1 MFALISSYSKCWF
14 SFTTFREEGDYEIAP
29 LLDTII
35 DTAKREVNAGETL
48 SQEVGDVTAV
58 AVGGFH
64 TTGTVLTWM
73 IYYLTIHPAIQ
84 DKVTTELQNIL
95 GDKDITED
103 AIKSLTYVI
112 MATSYD

>member
-1 MFALISSYSKCWF
+1 MLQR
-14 SFTTFREEGDYEIAP
+14 REEGDYEIAP

-35 DTAKREVNAGETL
+35 DTAQREVQKGEKL

-73 IYYLTIHPAIQ
+73 LYYLTIHPKIQ
-84 DKVTTELQNIL
+84 EKVVNELETVL
-95 GDKDITED
+95 GDNDITAES
-103 AIKSLTYVI
+103 IKNLT
-112 MATSYD
+112 

>member
-1 MFALISSYSKCWF
+1 
-14 SFTTFREEGDYEIAP
+14 

-35 DTAKREVNAGETL
+35 DTAQREVRKGEKL

-73 IYYLTIHPAIQ
+73 LYYLTIHPKIQ
-84 DKVTTELQNIL
+84 EKVVNELETVL
-95 GDKDITED
+95 GDNDITED
-103 AIKSLTYVI
+103 SIKNLTY
-112 MATSYD
+112 

>member
-1 MFALISSYSKCWF
+1 MES
-14 SFTTFREEGDYEIAP
+14 
-29 LLDTII
+29 
-35 DTAKREVNAGETL
+35 GEKL

-73 IYYLTIHPAIQ
+73 IYYLTIHPNIQ
-84 DKVTTELQNIL
+84 KKVAEELNAVL

-103 AIKSLTYVI
+103 SIKNLT
-112 MATSYD
+112 